1 MKNIA
6 FFLALCFAFTTVGV
20 RASTSDPKAIAANGG
35 TNDAVDL
42 SLSLLRSAKDHSDP
56 AALQK
61 KLSSYSVE
69 ELKGLLPNDAY
80 KLAFWINVYNAS
92 VVLALQKDAGQYA
105 DRGAFFAKK
114 QINVAGHELSLDDIE
129 HGMIRHSR
137 IKLSYGYFGDPFPG
151 KFERTFRVKDLDFRV
166 HFALNCGAKSC
177 PQVASYHADGIYAE
191 LQESM
196 ELHMK
201 KFAKY
206 DKEPGT
212 VGVPAFMG
220 WFRADFHGK
229 KGIRKITQD
238 LGIVP
243 KNAKPDVAFS
253 DYDWTMDIDNFR

>member
-1 MKNIA
+1 MKTMTCL
-6 FFLALCFAFTTVGV
+6 LALCLAFTFAGGC
-20 RASTSDPKAIAANGG
+20 ASSSRSAIVQNAG

-42 SLSLLRSAKDHSDP
+42 SLSLLHAAKDHGDP
-56 AALQK
+56 AALKQK
-61 KLSSYSVE
+61 MSGYSVE
-69 ELKGLLPNDAY
+69 ELKALLPNDAY

-92 VVLALQKDAGQYA
+92 VVLALQQDPEQYM
-105 DRGAFFAKK
+105 DRSTFFAKK
-114 QINVAGHELSLDDIE
+114 QINVAGRALSLDDIE

-137 IKLSYGYFGDPFPG
+137 IKLSFGYFGDPFPG
-151 KFERTFRVKDLDFRV
+151 KFERTFRVEDLDYRV

-177 PQVASYHADGIYAE
+177 PQVAFYHADGIYAE
-191 LQESM
+191 LQASM

-201 KFAKY
+201 KHAKY
-206 DKEPGT
+206 DKGAGT
-212 VGVPAFMG
+212 VSVPAFMG

-243 KNAKPDVAFS
+243 TDAKPDVEFS